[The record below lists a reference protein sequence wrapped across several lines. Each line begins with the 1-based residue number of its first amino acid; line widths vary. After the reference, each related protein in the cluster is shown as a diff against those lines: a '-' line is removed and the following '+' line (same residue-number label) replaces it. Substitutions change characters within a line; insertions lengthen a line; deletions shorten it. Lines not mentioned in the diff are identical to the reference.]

1 MDFPQDRQ
9 ALSSPS
15 ETQAQEGGGSGSF
28 QGLMQ
33 NASSLGET
41 KLTRMILEI
50 RNVNELGFIFSYSIS
65 CPTFPIHIP
74 LSIHNSAEEKFLHLT
89 LGIYIF

>member
-1 MDFPQDRQ
+1 
-9 ALSSPS
+9 
-15 ETQAQEGGGSGSF
+15 
-28 QGLMQ
+28 MQ

-65 CPTFPIHIP
+65 CLTLPLHIP
-74 LSIHNSAEEKFLHLT
+74 LSIHNSAEGKLFHLT